1 MVLQTERPLIGRED
15 QLARVR
21 ELLTAGA
28 GMLVFEG
35 PPGAGK
41 TALLAAAGKLAGAAG
56 LPVASARAH
65 PLKGDFTFGV
75 VRQLFEPLLAAQPE
89 EERAVAL
96 SGLAAPA
103 GQVIGGN
110 AEHDNDV
117 GDTFAV
123 VHALYWLTAR
133 LAERRPLVLA
143 IDDVQWADTATLRW
157 LLYLARR
164 AEGLPVV
171 LLACRN
177 VAEPGAD
184 PGLLAELA
192 DALAGVEVPWLT
204 TGQAAELMTGVFGR
218 SPDPGFSAA
227 CHRATAGNP
236 FLLGELAASLAAQG
250 LTPTAEVADRVPDLV
265 PETVSA
271 WVSAR
276 IRADSATAEL
286 AKAVAVLG
294 DGTDLATAAALAD
307 LPLDRAG
314 AAADALAALRFLAG
328 THPLEFVH
336 SIVRNAVLS
345 GIAPDEREAAHR
357 RAARLLH
364 ERRRPDEQIAAQLL
378 ASGPTGQPWAVD
390 ALRAAADTAMRRSG
404 PEAAVTYLRRALEE
418 PAPGALEVD
427 LFAQLGQAE
436 LAVDAPS
443 AVAHLSEAFDK
454 AGDPRRAARIASGLA
469 VAITQCGEFARA
481 EKVLAHAMAGLGPG
495 EHELIMELEATS
507 MMIGLA
513 AFAPPMAARARRLF
527 ATATSPEIVRWAAA
541 SLAIYGAWAGGSCAE
556 VVAMAER
563 TLELEAGHD
572 QLSLV
577 ATGLAAAAS
586 CYAGRFDLADAS
598 GDRILELARATGI
611 PTIAKWAHWTFGFV
625 AYQKGH
631 VTDTIEQMRIADEI
645 SESVNGEGNHPDVYA
660 GFAESYV
667 DQGRPDE
674 ADAVLARFGFLDGD
688 VPESTGASALFGVR
702 GRIRLLRG
710 DPRGALEDQLRSGR
724 ILEGL
729 GIGSPALS
737 AWRSRAAVI
746 HHRLGEPA
754 EATRLA
760 GAELELSRA
769 WGVPRPLGIALRAH
783 GIIHDDLDTL
793 AESAEVLAG
802 SPARLEHARSRFR
815 LGLALHAR
823 GHAEDAR
830 AQLRQAYRLAR
841 ECGAD
846 ALVERAGEA
855 ITRAGGR
862 RPRAA
867 RTGAGALTPRQRRIA
882 ELAAAGRTNRQIAEE
897 HYLTLRTVEHHLT
910 GVYQVLGI
918 DRREELAAALAA
930 GES

>member
-1 MVLQTERPLIGRED
+1 MVLQTERPLIGREE

-35 PPGAGK
+35 PPGSGK
-41 TALLAAAGKLAGAAG
+41 TALLAAAEKLAEAAG

-75 VRQLFEPLLAAQPE
+75 VRQLFEPLLAALPE
-89 EERAVAL
+89 EERAITL
-96 SGLAAPA
+96 SDLAAPA

-110 AEHDNDV
+110 ADHGND
-117 GDTFAV
+117 GRDTFAA

-143 IDDVQWADTATLRW
+143 IDDVQWADTASLRW

-171 LLACRN
+171 LLACHN

-204 TGQAAELMTGVFGR
+204 TGQAAELMTWVFGR
-218 SPDPGFSAA
+218 SPDPGFSAT
-227 CHRATAGNP
+227 CHRATAGSP
-236 FLLGELAASLAAQG
+236 FLLGELATSLAAQG

-271 WVSAR
+271 WVFSRMPAG
-276 IRADSATAEL
+276 SATAEL

-307 LPLDRAG
+307 LPLDQA
-314 AAADALAALRFLAG
+314 AEAADALSARRFLAG

-336 SIVRNAVLS
+336 SIVRNAVLA
-345 GIAPDEREAAHR
+345 GIAADERRAAHR

-364 ERRRPDEQIAAQLL
+364 ERRREAEQIAAQLL
-378 ASGPTGQPWAVD
+378 ASDPIGEPWAADV
-390 ALRAAADTAMRRSG
+390 LRTAADAATRRSG
-404 PEAAVTYLRRALEE
+404 PEAAVTYLRRALAE
-418 PAPGALEVD
+418 PAPGD
-427 LFAQLGQAE
+427 LGADLLAQLGQAE

-454 AGDPRRAARIASGLA
+454 AGGPRHAARIAGGLA
-469 VAITQCGEFARA
+469 VAITQCGEYARA
-481 EKVLAHAMAGLGPG
+481 EKVLASAIADLGPG
-495 EHELIMELEATS
+495 DHELIMELEATS
-507 MMIGLA
+507 MMIGLG
-513 AFAPPMAARARRLF
+513 AFTPPMAARARRLF
-527 ATATSPEIVRWAAA
+527 ATATSPEVVRWAA
-541 SLAIYGAWAGGSCAE
+541 STLAICEAWAGGSCE
-556 VVAMAER
+556 ETVAMAER
-563 TLELEAGHD
+563 TFELEAGHD
-572 QLSLV
+572 QPSLV
-577 ATGLAAAAS
+577 ATGLAAAAC
-586 CYAGRFDLADAS
+586 CYADRLDLAEAS
-598 GDRILELARATGI
+598 GDRILELARTTGI
-611 PTIAKWAHWTFGFV
+611 PTIAKWAQWLFGFV

-631 VTDTIEQMRIADEI
+631 VTDTIERMRVAEEI
-645 SESVNGEGNHPDVYA
+645 TESVNGDGNHPDVYA
-660 GFAESYV
+660 GLAESYV

-674 ADAVLARFGFLDGD
+674 AEAVLSRFGFLDGD
-688 VPESTGASALFGVR
+688 VPDSTGASALFGAR

-710 DPRGALEDQLRSGR
+710 DPHGALEDQLRCGQV
-724 ILEGL
+724 LEAA
-729 GIGSPALS
+729 GIGNPALA
-737 AWRSRAAVI
+737 AWRSRAALI
-746 HHRLGEPA
+746 HHRFGESG

-760 GAELELSRA
+760 GAELDLARR
-769 WGVPRPLGIALRAH
+769 WGAARPIGIALLAN

-793 AESAEVLAG
+793 TESVEVLAD
-802 SPARLEHARSRFR
+802 SPARLEQARARFH

-823 GHAEDAR
+823 DRSEDAR
-830 AQLRQAYRLAR
+830 AQLRQTYRLAR

-846 ALVERAGEA
+846 ALVERSGEA

-862 RPRAA
+862 RPRAP
-867 RTGAGALTPRQRRIA
+867 RTGAALLTARQRRIA
-882 ELAAAGRTNRQIAEE
+882 ELAADGRTNRQIAEE
-897 HYLTLRTVEHHLT
+897 QYLTLRTVEHHLT

-930 GES
+930 GAS

>member
-1 MVLQTERPLIGRED
+1 MTRPLIGRED

-21 ELLTAGA
+21 EVLAAGT
-28 GMLVFEG
+28 GTLVFEG

-41 TALLAAAGKLAGAAG
+41 TALLAAAGRLAGADG

-75 VRQLFEPLLAAQPE
+75 ARQLFEPLLAALPE
-89 EERAVAL
+89 EERAAAL
-96 SGLAAPA
+96 SGMAAPA

-110 AEHDNDV
+110 AEYDNDV

-177 VAEPGAD
+177 IAEPGAD

-192 DALAGVEVPWLT
+192 DTLAGVEVPWLT
-204 TGQAAELMTGVFGR
+204 TGEAAELMTGVFGR

-236 FLLGELAASLAAQG
+236 FLLGELATALAAQG
-250 LTPTAEVADRVPDLV
+250 LAPTEEAADRVADLV
-265 PETVSA
+265 PDTVGEWVATRIPAGSA
-271 WVSAR
+271 A
-276 IRADSATAEL
+276 AEL

-294 DGTDLATAAALAD
+294 DGTDLATAAALAG

-336 SIVRNAVLS
+336 SIVRNAVLA
-345 GIAPDEREAAHR
+345 GIAPGERQEAHR

-364 ERRRPDEQIAAQLL
+364 ERRRADEQIAAQLL
-378 ASGPTGQPWAVD
+378 ASEPTGEPWAVD
-390 ALRAAADTAMRRSG
+390 ALRAAAHAAVRRSG
-404 PEAAVTYLRRALEE
+404 PEAAATYLRRALKE
-418 PAPGALEVD
+418 PAPGELGAD
-427 LFAQLGQAE
+427 LLAQLGQAE

-443 AVAHLSEAFDK
+443 AVAHLREAFDK
-454 AGDPRRAARIASGLA
+454 ARDPRHAARIAGSLA
-469 VAITQCGEFARA
+469 VAITQCGEYARA
-481 EKVLAHAMAGLGPG
+481 EKVLAHAMAGLDPG

-507 MMIGLA
+507 MMIGLG

-527 ATATSPEIVRWAAA
+527 ETASSPEVVRWAAA
-541 SLAIYGAWAGGSCAE
+541 ALAIYEAWTGGSCAKT
-556 VVAMAER
+556 VAMAER
-563 TLELEAGHD
+563 TFELEAGHD
-572 QLSLV
+572 QFSLV
-577 ATGLAAAAS
+577 ATGLASAAC
-586 CYAGRFDLADAS
+586 CYADRLDLAEAC
-598 GDRILELARATGI
+598 GDRILELARTTGI
-611 PTIAKWAHWTFGFV
+611 PTIAKWGQWLYGFI

-631 VTDTIEQMRIADEI
+631 VTDTIERMRIAEEI
-645 SESVNGEGNHPDVYA
+645 TESVNGEGHHPDVYA

-674 ADAVLARFGFLDGD
+674 AEAVLARFGFLDGD
-688 VPESTGASALFGVR
+688 IPDSTGAAALFGVR
-702 GRIRLLRG
+702 GRVRLLRG
-710 DPRGALEDQLRSGR
+710 DPHGALEDQLRAGR
-724 ILEGL
+724 ILEAL

-737 AWRSRAAVI
+737 AWRSRAAMI
-746 HHRLGEPA
+746 HHRLGDSA
-754 EATRLA
+754 AATRLA
-760 GAELELSRA
+760 GAELELARA
-769 WGVPRPLGIALRAH
+769 WGAPRPIGIALLAT
-783 GIIHDDLDTL
+783 GIIHDDLDVL
-793 AESAEVLAG
+793 AESVAVLTE
-802 SPARLEHARSRFR
+802 SPARLEQARGRLH

-823 GHAEDAR
+823 GRSEDAR
-830 AQLRQAYRLAR
+830 AELRQAYRLAGD
-841 ECGAD
+841 CGAD

-867 RTGAGALTPRQRRIA
+867 RTGAGALTARQRRIA
-882 ELAAAGRTNRQIAEE
+882 ELAAAGLTNRQIAEE

-910 GVYQVLGI
+910 GVYQILGI
-918 DRREELAAALAA
+918 DRREELAAALAG